1 MNETEERSIE
11 ADIHRIARLWLKQ
24 GLQQV
29 DVRDLLQ
36 SLRRTVDHDGASAD
50 LRCAEVIL
58 AGMDAGVDPARF

>member
-24 GLQQV
+24 GWQV

-50 LRCAEVIL
+50 LQYAGVIL
-58 AGMDAGVDPARF
+58 AGMDAGVDPARV